1 MPHVWGLLPARGTP
15 PSPRAAA
22 WPERP
27 RGAPRAPRVHIAP
40 MMQVTH
46 RHMRYFC
53 RLLSKR
59 LVLWSEMVKDT
70 SITYNQDRHQL
81 DRHGTGRIASSNGQL
96 TKSLPTMKS
105 LEIHGGQAG
114 VTGCRFPA
122 GEEHPVVL
130 QLGGSDPETLAH
142 AVRLASPWSYDEIN
156 LNCGC
161 PSEAAVKTRQGHGFG
176 AQLMTCPELVRACTE
191 AMQEAASVGVSVKCR
206 IWTHPTLADLE
217 RDGDRFDTRREL
229 EGGTQPER
237 ETLLRFVDTVSAGG
251 VRRFIVHARSGILA
265 GLKASENRKRP
276 PLHHDFVE
284 ELQRERPELELTLNG
299 GICSLEEIE
308 ETRAKGL
315 EVMVGRWAVQ
325 QPWAFADESAR
336 ARGRGAILQDYLAYA
351 RRELQEHR
359 EDHLSIL
366 ADPLR
371 NLFAGVKKSGEYRR
385 VLSEALSSSPREVR
399 HPSVGATRA
408 FVFLMFMGLCVM
420 CAFFLVLLM
429 MPPLL
434 VAVEKQKESAKL
446 RVVDISSG
454 QGVAA
459 MQDEQKKKKKQK
471 GTVMQAILFRLM
483 SGIGACPCVI
493 LACTGIFFLTS
504 VICVVTNAK
513 LSTVGC
519 TQYGEKQTPCSS
531 VRTSLRLNMIAAGVH
546 TNDIGLSEYI

>member
-385 VLSEALSSSPREVR
+385 VLSEALSSSPREGGWDR
-399 HPSVGATRA
+399 FQTAFATA
-408 FVFLMFMGLCVM
+408 LSHL
-420 CAFFLVLLM
+420 
-429 MPPLL
+429 P
-434 VAVEKQKESAKL
+434 ESAF
-446 RVVDISSG
+446 
-454 QGVAA
+454 
-459 MQDEQKKKKKQK
+459 E
-471 GTVMQAILFRLM
+471 
-483 SGIGACPCVI
+483 
-493 LACTGIFFLTS
+493 
-504 VICVVTNAK
+504 
-513 LSTVGC
+513 
-519 TQYGEKQTPCSS
+519 GEK
-531 VRTSLRLNMIAAGVH
+531 
-546 TNDIGLSEYI
+546 